1 MSEKSML
8 EGVKNCLMRNPKVRM
23 TFGLASNNFIYLLSN
38 TASSVGCLGSDL
50 ILDAYCR
57 DTFARLSPGL
67 GLVHQI
73 TSFLQEKYK
82 MVPDKA

>member
-1 MSEKSML
+1 MFEKSML
-8 EGVKNCLMRNPKVRM
+8 EGVKNCLMRNSKVRM

-38 TASSVGCLGSDL
+38 IASSVGCLGSDL
-50 ILDAYCR
+50 ILDAYWK
-57 DTFARLSPGL
+57 DSFARLAPTL

-73 TSFLQEKYK
+73 TSFLQEKLK